1 MGRWVNQDYREEVD
15 GGEGWCQTGEY
26 CFHAVLSLSLSLT
39 SSGCMQE
46 VTDHSS
52 PSSAGGGPPPLPELP
67 SANILDTS
75 FRKSWEES

>member
-1 MGRWVNQDYREEVD
+1 MVVRDGVKQVNIVFMRS
-15 GGEGWCQTGEY
+15 
-26 CFHAVLSLSLSLT
+26 SLSLSLT

-67 SANILDTS
+67 SANILNTS

>member
-1 MGRWVNQDYREEVD
+1 MWVD
-15 GGEGWCQTGEY
+15 GSIKTTERRWMVVRDGVKRVNIV
-26 CFHAVLSLSLSLT
+26 FMRSSLSLSLT